1 MYIDVFHCIV
11 AHSLA
16 RSYTLVVLSD
26 FVRSVGNN
34 PSEKTCEEW
43 IKKIGKGDK
52 ITFDDCLPAVEEMKK
67 DCVSADDLIEAFKMF
82 DKDGGGYI
90 SLAELRH
97 IYGSLGEKFNEQEL
111 NEMAEGIDDGTGM
124 VDYQQFAKMLLA

>member
-1 MYIDVFHCIV
+1 MISGYVSGKGFKE
-11 AHSLA
+11 
-16 RSYTLVVLSD
+16 

-52 ITFDDCLPAVEEMKK
+52 ISFDACLPALEELKR
-67 DCVSADDLIEAFKMF
+67 DRVSADELIEAFRMF

-97 IYGSLGEKFNEQEL
+97 IYGDLGEKFTEDEL
-111 NEMAEGIDDGTGM
+111 NELSEGIDDGTGM

>member
-1 MYIDVFHCIV
+1 MN
-11 AHSLA
+11 L
-16 RSYTLVVLSD
+16 TLVVVSGYVSSKGFKG

-52 ITFDDCLPAVEEMKK
+52 ITFNDCLPALEELKK
-67 DCVSADDLIEAFKMF
+67 DRVSVDDLIEAFRMF

-90 SLAELRH
+90 ALAELRH
-97 IYGSLGEKFNEQEL
+97 IYGNLGEKFNEEEL